1 MYVILIK
8 SGGIV
13 LRIFNTTALT
23 QKERFAK
30 ALLIGIG
37 LAVVFIIVST
47 SIQKMLMLR
56 SSVIYLLASLVIAQT
71 LKKFGRGVQLK
82 FAILGAI
89 LVFAV
94 IFFSEIFI
102 VFGYQVLLQPEVFL
116 YAIKYIFT
124 SWLSIDISNLI
135 SLLLKVY
142 AIHYAYT
149 NSRII

>member
-1 MYVILIK
+1 M
-8 SGGIV
+8 
-13 LRIFNTTALT
+13 RIFNTTALT

-30 ALLIGIG
+30 ALIIGIG

-71 LKKFGRGVQLK
+71 LKKFGRGVQVK

-102 VFGYQVLLQPEVFL
+102 VFGYQVLLQPEVFT
-116 YAIKYIFT
+116 YAIKYVFT

>member
-1 MYVILIK
+1 M
-8 SGGIV
+8 
-13 LRIFNTTALT
+13 RIFNTTALT

-102 VFGYQVLLQPEVFL
+102 VFGYQVLLQPEVFT
-116 YAIKYIFT
+116 YAIKYVFT

>member
-1 MYVILIK
+1 M
-8 SGGIV
+8 
-13 LRIFNTTALT
+13 RIFNTTALT

-71 LKKFGRGVQLK
+71 LKKFGRGVQVK

-102 VFGYQVLLQPEVFL
+102 VFGYQVLLQPEVFT
-116 YAIKYIFT
+116 YAIKYVFT

>member
-30 ALLIGIG
+30 ALIIGIG

-71 LKKFGRGVQLK
+71 LKKFGRGVQVK

-102 VFGYQVLLQPEVFL
+102 VFGYQVLLQPEVFT
-116 YAIKYIFT
+116 YAIKYVFT

>member
-1 MYVILIK
+1 M
-8 SGGIV
+8 
-13 LRIFNTTALT
+13 RIFNTTALT